1 MNFFSQ
7 LKNRLDLIEGDAAF
21 EDMILEEIQQQML
34 LEASE
39 LFRLVNTSKSG
50 RKLAKH
56 LHTNYGVSHN
66 ATITP
71 YKHIDKHGR
80 ENRAGN
86 LDLKNFKTHY
96 DNIYIFHG
104 ENGWAAFKPDLGYLR
119 KMLRLSGLEK
129 TDTQVDLPNVEP
141 RPVPD
146 KDECNDPK
154 AIERKIKS
162 YDPMHDDCLPYT
174 AVFSLINDKGEPTV
188 KMIDT
193 SRGGSYLRKEKAE
206 VKRQTAADAIKD
218 VIGHKK
224 VKVYVLNVRDDP
236 SEINLPPERFSG
248 KAGKQLGKGG
258 PSIQRK
264 KVDVRKHGKMYQ
276 DLENVPSEV
285 VYNSVVN
292 KFLPILPKLL
302 SKIENYFDVAD
313 ITSKKLSIAV
323 NNPKDFAKGEEF
335 KKMIQ
340 TSIKGTEK
348 KPNLWISSNDVA
360 KEISDFRKKNPEFN
374 SDDLNVVLN
383 LAAKGNRVVL
393 SNILKDVRKE
403 MSTYFESN

>member
-21 EDMILEEIQQQML
+21 EDMILEEMQQQIL

-39 LFRLVNTSKSG
+39 LFQLVGTSKSG
-50 RKLAKH
+50 RKLAKY
-56 LHTNYGVSHN
+56 LHTNYSVSHN

-80 ENRAGN
+80 ENPAGN
-86 LDLKNFKTHY
+86 LNLKNFKTQY

-129 TDTQVDLPNVEP
+129 IDTQVDLPNVEP
-141 RPVPD
+141 RPVPG

-162 YDPMHDDCLPYT
+162 YDPMHDECLPFT
-174 AVFSLINDKGEPTV
+174 AMFSLINDKGDPVTV

-193 SRGGSYLRKEKAE
+193 SRGGSYLRKEKKG
-206 VKRQTAADAIKD
+206 VTRPTAADIIKD
-218 VIGHKK
+218 VIGHRK

-276 DLENVPSEV
+276 DLENVPAEV
-285 VYNSVVN
+285 VYKSVVN

-302 SKIENYFDVAD
+302 YRIEQYLEVSEIESKELENAKTNLEAFADSKFKDMIKSSLDGTWVETDKNVAQE
-313 ITSKKLSIAV
+313 IA
-323 NNPKDFAKGEEF
+323 NF
-335 KKMIQ
+335 K
-340 TSIKGTEK
+340 
-348 KPNLWISSNDVA
+348 
-360 KEISDFRKKNPEFN
+360 KKNPEFN
-374 SDDLNVVLN
+374 DSDFNVVLN

-393 SNILKDVRKE
+393 SRILKDVKRE
-403 MSTYFESN
+403 MSTYFQTN